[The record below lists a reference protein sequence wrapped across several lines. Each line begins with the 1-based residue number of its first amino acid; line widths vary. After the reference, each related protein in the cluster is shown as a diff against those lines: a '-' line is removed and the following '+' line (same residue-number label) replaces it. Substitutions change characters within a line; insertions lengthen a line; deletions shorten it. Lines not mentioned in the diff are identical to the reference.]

1 MEKLLDSHIVD
12 QVREVFGQLKEPV
25 QILYFGSETDCETCD
40 DTRQLLEEVA
50 AIDDR
55 IGLTVHDGAAD
66 DLRKQYGVDKS
77 PMLVI
82 AGLDGDRVIDQGIRF
97 AGVPAGHEFNTLIN
111 DIVLVSRRDSGLSQ
125 ETRDFLKGL
134 DKPLLLQVFVTPT

>member
-1 MEKLLDSHIVD
+1 MEKLLDTIIVD
-12 QVREVFGQLKEPV
+12 QVRQVFAQLKEPV
-25 QILYFGSETDCETCD
+25 QILYFGSETDCETCE

-50 AIDDR
+50 AIDER

-66 DLRKQYGVDKS
+66 GLRKEYGVDKS
-77 PMLVI
+77 PTIVI
-82 AGLDGDRVIDQGIRF
+82 AGKDGDRIIDHGIRF

-111 DIVLVSRRDSGLSQ
+111 DILLVSRRDSGLSQ
-125 ETRDFLKGL
+125 KTRDFLKGL

>member
-12 QVREVFGQLKEPV
+12 QVREVFGHLKEPV

-55 IGLTVHDGAAD
+55 IGLTVHDGSAD